1 LNVAPRNRTIA
12 LSALL
17 AVLALT
23 ASGCQVAQNP
33 AVAGAQAPSP
43 AATTRTLASSLDPET
58 ARLGETWVNMFGEDR
73 ALATPAAEVGNK
85 VVNLTF
91 DRFPQYT
98 LGGFDPTQDDFNQV
112 IAVAKTF
119 MTADVIQTMESEWA
133 SKKDLPAMRSGRTDK
148 DGNFSQTYVT
158 EAGESCTDSDKP
170 YEVKPLENVLLTI
183 PDENEVELPSFL
195 SQVEVT
201 MHCKEGG
208 LLRGQVQ
215 VSFSL
220 VQENGTWLVSR
231 SPQVKPAAPFT
242 MVS

>member
-1 LNVAPRNRTIA
+1 MNVAPRNRTI
-12 LSALL
+12 SFFSLL
-17 AVLALT
+17 AALVFT
-23 ASGCQVAQNP
+23 ASGCQVAPNQS
-33 AVAGAQAPSP
+33 AAGAPAPSP
-43 AATTRTLASSLDPET
+43 AATTRTLASSLDPAT
-58 ARLGETWVNMFGEDR
+58 VQLGENWVSMFGEDR

-85 VVNLTF
+85 VLNLTF

-98 LGGFDPTQDDFNQV
+98 VGGFDPTQDDFNQV

-119 MTADVIQTMESEWA
+119 MTAEVIQSMESEWA
-133 SKKDLPAMRSGRTDK
+133 AKKDLPTMRSGRTDK
-148 DGNFSQTYVT
+148 NGNFSQTYVT

-170 YEVKPLENVLLTI
+170 YEVKPLENHLMTI

-208 LLRGQVQ
+208 LLRGQMQ
-215 VSFSL
+215 VWFSL
-220 VQENGTWLVSR
+220 AQENGTWLVSR